1 MIGSVEKMYTQEPLW
16 VWIATVL
23 AFLAVYTGEF
33 IYAKRHPHVVQ
44 FREAAKWVAVYIG
57 AAILFGIGMWR
68 IKGQDAGFEFFAGW
82 ITEYSLSV
90 DNLFVFVIIL
100 SAFAVPAIY
109 QQEVLQVGIIGALVL
124 RFLFIIVGAAAIAR
138 FSWVFFIFGAFL
150 LYTAYKLATNHGTES
165 DNPSQ
170 NTVLKLAEKYLPV
183 TPKYHEGLFMVKID
197 GKKYFTPLFIVM
209 IAIFTT
215 DILFALDSIP
225 AIFGLTDDAYIVFT
239 ANAFALMGLR
249 QMYFMLDGLLDRLIY
264 LSYGLSVILGF
275 IGMKLIFHAAH
286 ENGFESAP
294 EISTPFSLAVIVGV
308 LALTIFASLRQTKLH
323 PELAHKPGQHASGS
337 AIADIKRDHP
347 GVEEA

>member
-1 MIGSVEKMYTQEPLW
+1 MYTQEPLW

-323 PELAHKPGQHASGS
+323 PELAHKPGQHAAGS
-337 AIADIKRDHP
+337 AIDDIKRDHP

>member
-1 MIGSVEKMYTQEPLW
+1 
-16 VWIATVL
+16 
-23 AFLAVYTGEF
+23 
-33 IYAKRHPHVVQ
+33 
-44 FREAAKWVAVYIG
+44 
-57 AAILFGIGMWR
+57 
-68 IKGQDAGFEFFAGW
+68 
-82 ITEYSLSV
+82 
-90 DNLFVFVIIL
+90 
-100 SAFAVPAIY
+100 
-109 QQEVLQVGIIGALVL
+109 
-124 RFLFIIVGAAAIAR
+124 
-138 FSWVFFIFGAFL
+138 
-150 LYTAYKLATNHGTES
+150 
-165 DNPSQ
+165 
-170 NTVLKLAEKYLPV
+170 
-183 TPKYHEGLFMVKID
+183 MVKIE

-275 IGMKLIFHAAH
+275 IGIKLIFHAAH

-308 LALTIFASLRQTKLH
+308 LALTILASLRQTKLH

>member
-1 MIGSVEKMYTQEPLW
+1 MEEPLW
-16 VWIATVL
+16 VWVVTVL
-23 AFLAVYTGEF
+23 AFFTVYTAEF

-44 FREAAKWVAVYIG
+44 FREAAKWVIVYI
-57 AAILFGIGMWR
+57 AAPVLFGIGIWV
-68 IKGQDAGFEFFAGW
+68 IKGPESGIEFFAGW

-124 RFLFIIVGAAAIAR
+124 RFLFIIIGAAAIAK
-138 FSWVFFIFGAFL
+138 FSWIFFIFGAFL
-150 LYTAYKLATNHGTES
+150 LYTAYKLASNHGTES
-165 DNPSQ
+165 DPSQ
-170 NTVLKLAEKYLPV
+170 NKVLKLAEKYLPV
-183 TPKYHEGLFMVKID
+183 TPIYHEGAFRVKID

-225 AIFGLTDDAYIVFT
+225 AIFGLTDDPYIVFT

-275 IGMKLIFHAAH
+275 IGVKLILHAAH
-286 ENGFESAP
+286 ENGFKSAP
-294 EISTPFSLAVIVGV
+294 EISTPVSLVVIVTV
-308 LALTIFASLRQTKLH
+308 LAITVFASLRQTKLH
-323 PELAHKPGQHASGS
+323 PELAHKPGQKAAGS
-337 AIADIKRDHP
+337 AIADIKREHP
-347 GVEEA
+347 DVEQA

>member
-1 MIGSVEKMYTQEPLW
+1 MNTQEPLW

-23 AFLAVYTGEF
+23 AFLAIYTGEF
-33 IYAKRHPHVVQ
+33 LYAKRHPHVVQ
-44 FREAAKWVAVYIG
+44 FREAAKWVVVYIS
-57 AAILFGIGMWR
+57 AAILFGVGMWR

-124 RFLFIIVGAAAIAR
+124 RFLFIVVGAAAIAR

-150 LYTAYKLATNHGTES
+150 LYTAYKLAYNHGTES
-165 DNPSQ
+165 DPSQ
-170 NTVLKLAEKYLPV
+170 NKVLRLAEKYLPV
-183 TPKYHEGLFMVKID
+183 TPKYHEGLFIVKIE

-275 IGMKLIFHAAH
+275 IGIKLIFHAAH

-308 LALTIFASLRQTKLH
+308 LGLTIFASLRQTKLH
-323 PELAHKPGQHASGS
+323 PELAHKPGQQASGS

>member
-1 MIGSVEKMYTQEPLW
+1 MEEPLW
-16 VWIATVL
+16 VWIVTVS
-23 AFLAVYTGEF
+23 AFFAVYTAEF
-33 IYAKRHPHVVQ
+33 IYAKKHPHVVK
-44 FREAAKWVAVYIG
+44 FREAAIWVVVYIS
-57 AAILFGIGMWR
+57 AAILFGIGIWFV
-68 IKGQDAGFEFFAGW
+68 KGQASGVEFFAGW

-124 RFLFIIVGAAAIAR
+124 RFLFIIVGAAAIAK
-138 FSWVFFIFGAFL
+138 FSWIFFLFGAFL
-150 LYTAYKLATNHGTES
+150 LYTAYKLASNHGTES
-165 DNPSQ
+165 DPSQ
-170 NTVLKLAEKYLPV
+170 NKVLKLAEKYLPD
-183 TPKYHEGLFMVKID
+183 TPKYHEGAFRVKID
-197 GKKYFTPLFIVM
+197 GKKYFTPLFVVM

-225 AIFGLTDDAYIVFT
+225 AIFGLTEDPYIVFT

-275 IGMKLIFHAAH
+275 IGIKLILHAAH
-286 ENGFESAP
+286 ENGFKSAP
-294 EISTPFSLAVIVGV
+294 EITTPISLAVIIGV
-308 LALTIFASLRQTKLH
+308 LAITVFASLRQTKLH
-323 PELAHKPGQHASGS
+323 PELAHKPGQKAAGS

-347 GVEEA
+347 DVEQA

>member
-1 MIGSVEKMYTQEPLW
+1 MYTQEPLW

-44 FREAAKWVAVYIG
+44 FREAAKWVAVYIS

>member
-1 MIGSVEKMYTQEPLW
+1 MNTQEPLW
-16 VWIATVL
+16 VWIVTILV
-23 AFLAVYTGEF
+23 FLAVYTGEF

-44 FREAAKWVAVYIG
+44 FREAAKWVVVYIS
-57 AAILFGIGMWR
+57 AAILFGVGMWR

-150 LYTAYKLATNHGTES
+150 LYTAYKLASNHGTER
-165 DNPSQ
+165 DPSQ
-170 NTVLKLAEKYLPV
+170 NKVLRLAEKYLPV
-183 TPKYHEGLFMVKID
+183 TPKYHEGLFIVKIE

-275 IGMKLIFHAAH
+275 IGIKLIFHAAH

-308 LALTIFASLRQTKLH
+308 LGLTIFASLRQTKLH
-323 PELAHKPGQHASGS
+323 PELAHKPGQQASGS

>member
-1 MIGSVEKMYTQEPLW
+1 MEEPLW
-16 VWIATVL
+16 VWVVTVL
-23 AFLAVYTGEF
+23 AFFTVYTAEF

-44 FREAAKWVAVYIG
+44 FREAAKWVIVYI
-57 AAILFGIGMWR
+57 AAAVLFGIGIWV
-68 IKGQDAGFEFFAGW
+68 IKGPESGIEFFAGW

-124 RFLFIIVGAAAIAR
+124 RFLFIIIGAAAIAK
-138 FSWVFFIFGAFL
+138 FSWIFFIFGAFL
-150 LYTAYKLATNHGTES
+150 LYTAYKLASNHGTES
-165 DNPSQ
+165 DPSQ
-170 NTVLKLAEKYLPV
+170 NKVLKLAEKYLPV
-183 TPKYHEGLFMVKID
+183 TPIYHEGGFRVKID

-225 AIFGLTDDAYIVFT
+225 AIFGLTDDPYIVFT

-275 IGMKLIFHAAH
+275 IGVKLILHAAH
-286 ENGFESAP
+286 ENGFKSAP
-294 EISTPFSLAVIVGV
+294 EISTPVSLVVIVTV
-308 LALTIFASLRQTKLH
+308 LAITVFASLRQTKLH
-323 PELAHKPGQHASGS
+323 PELAHKPGQKAAGS
-337 AIADIKRDHP
+337 AIADIKREHP
-347 GVEEA
+347 DVEQA

>member
-1 MIGSVEKMYTQEPLW
+1 
-16 VWIATVL
+16 
-23 AFLAVYTGEF
+23 
-33 IYAKRHPHVVQ
+33 
-44 FREAAKWVAVYIG
+44 
-57 AAILFGIGMWR
+57 
-68 IKGQDAGFEFFAGW
+68 
-82 ITEYSLSV
+82 
-90 DNLFVFVIIL
+90 
-100 SAFAVPAIY
+100 
-109 QQEVLQVGIIGALVL
+109 
-124 RFLFIIVGAAAIAR
+124 
-138 FSWVFFIFGAFL
+138 
-150 LYTAYKLATNHGTES
+150 
-165 DNPSQ
+165 
-170 NTVLKLAEKYLPV
+170 
-183 TPKYHEGLFMVKID
+183 
-197 GKKYFTPLFIVM
+197 M

-308 LALTIFASLRQTKLH
+308 LALTIYASLRQTKLH
-323 PELAHKPGQHASGS
+323 PELAHKPGQHAAGS
-337 AIADIKRDHP
+337 AIDDIKRDHP

>member
-1 MIGSVEKMYTQEPLW
+1 MYTQEPLW

-308 LALTIFASLRQTKLH
+308 LALTILASLRQTKLH

>member
-1 MIGSVEKMYTQEPLW
+1 MNMEEPLW
-16 VWIATVL
+16 VWVVTVL
-23 AFLAVYTGEF
+23 AFFAVYTAEF
-33 IYAKRHPHVVQ
+33 IYAKRHPHVVK
-44 FREAAKWVAVYIG
+44 FREAAKWVIVYIS
-57 AAILFGIGMWR
+57 AAILFGIGIWI
-68 IKGQDAGFEFFAGW
+68 IKGHDAGIEFFAGW

-100 SAFAVPAIY
+100 SAFAVPAVY

-124 RFLFIIVGAAAIAR
+124 RFLFIIVGAAAIAK
-138 FSWVFFIFGAFL
+138 FSWIFFIFGAFL
-150 LYTAYKLATNHGTES
+150 LYTAYKLASNHGTES
-165 DNPSQ
+165 DPSQ
-170 NTVLKLAEKYLPV
+170 NKILKLAEKYLPV
-183 TPKYHEGLFMVKID
+183 TPKYHEGAFRVKID

-225 AIFGLTDDAYIVFT
+225 AIFGLTDDPYIVFT

-275 IGMKLIFHAAH
+275 IGVKLILHAAH
-286 ENGFESAP
+286 ENGFKSAP
-294 EISTPFSLAVIVGV
+294 EITTPISLAVIVGV
-308 LALTIFASLRQTKLH
+308 LAITVFASLRQTKLH
-323 PELAHKPGQHASGS
+323 PELAHKPGQQASGT

>member
-1 MIGSVEKMYTQEPLW
+1 
-16 VWIATVL
+16 
-23 AFLAVYTGEF
+23 
-33 IYAKRHPHVVQ
+33 
-44 FREAAKWVAVYIG
+44 
-57 AAILFGIGMWR
+57 
-68 IKGQDAGFEFFAGW
+68 
-82 ITEYSLSV
+82 
-90 DNLFVFVIIL
+90 LFVFVIIL
-100 SAFAVPAIY
+100 SAFAVPAVY

-124 RFLFIIVGAAAIAR
+124 RFLFIIVGAAAIAK
-138 FSWVFFIFGAFL
+138 FSWIFFVFGAFL
-150 LYTAYKLATNHGTES
+150 LYTAYKLASNHGTES
-165 DNPSQ
+165 DPSQ
-170 NTVLKLAEKYLPV
+170 NKVLKLAEKYLPV
-183 TPKYHEGLFMVKID
+183 TPKYHEGAFRVKID

-225 AIFGLTDDAYIVFT
+225 AIFGLTDDPYIVFT

-275 IGMKLIFHAAH
+275 IGIKLILHAAH
-286 ENGFESAP
+286 ENGFKSAP

-308 LALTIFASLRQTKLH
+308 LAITVVASLRQTKLH
-323 PELAHKPGQHASGS
+323 PELAHKPGQQAAGS

>member
-1 MIGSVEKMYTQEPLW
+1 MYTQEPLW

-44 FREAAKWVAVYIG
+44 FREAAKWVVVYIS
-57 AAILFGIGMWR
+57 AAILFGVGMWR

-165 DNPSQ
+165 DNPSK
-170 NTVLKLAEKYLPV
+170 NTILVLAEKYLPV
-183 TPKYHEGLFMVKID
+183 TPKYHEGLFIVKIE

-308 LALTIFASLRQTKLH
+308 LALTIYASLRQTKLH
-323 PELAHKPGQHASGS
+323 PELAHKPGQHAAGS
-337 AIADIKRDHP
+337 AIDDIKRDHP

>member
-1 MIGSVEKMYTQEPLW
+1 MYTQEPLW

-44 FREAAKWVAVYIG
+44 FREAAKWVVVYIS
-57 AAILFGIGMWR
+57 AAILFGVGMWR

-165 DNPSQ
+165 DNPSK
-170 NTVLKLAEKYLPV
+170 NTILVLAEKYLPV

-308 LALTIFASLRQTKLH
+308 LALTIYASLRQTKLH
-323 PELAHKPGQHASGS
+323 PELAHKPGQHAAGS
-337 AIADIKRDHP
+337 AIDDIKRDHP

>member
-44 FREAAKWVAVYIG
+44 FREAAKWVAVYIS

>member
-1 MIGSVEKMYTQEPLW
+1 MQEPLW
-16 VWIATVL
+16 VWVVTVIA
-23 AFLAVYTGEF
+23 FFAVYTAEF
-33 IYAKRHPHVVQ
+33 LYAKKHPHVVK
-44 FREAAKWVAVYIG
+44 FREAASWVTVYIM
-57 AAILFGIGMWR
+57 AAIFFGFGIFFL
-68 IKGQDAGFEFFAGW
+68 KGRDAGIEFFAGW

-124 RFLFIIVGAAAIAR
+124 RFLFIVIGAAAIAR
-138 FSWVFFIFGAFL
+138 FSWIFFIFGAFL
-150 LYTAYKLATNHGTES
+150 IYTAYKLASEKGAENDPAE
-165 DNPSQ
+165 NR
-170 NTVLKLAEKYLPV
+170 VLQLAEKYLPV
-183 TPKYHEGLFMVKID
+183 TPKYHEGLFRVTID

-225 AIFGLTDDAYIVFT
+225 AIFGLTDDPYIVFT

-275 IGMKLIFHAAH
+275 IGVKLILHAAH
-286 ENGFESAP
+286 ENGFKQVP
-294 EISTPFSLAVIVGV
+294 EISTPLSLAVI
-308 LALTIFASLRQTKLH
+308 LTVMSITVYASLRQTKLH
-323 PELAHKPGQHASGS
+323 PELAHRPGQKAAGS
-337 AIADIKRDHP
+337 AIEDIKRDHP